1 MSINLVSV
9 HRLLSSLEDG
19 TDSTHLNS
27 LNWKRLDNI
36 SGINSLENCLQSVL
50 NCPCDP
56 QPLPGLLAGHNFP
69 GLRSNLCH
77 LTRPLTRPRSP
88 DGQILPGNLFSP
100 VPRFRFRFIPPL
112 LICYKIT
119 LTWTLTL
126 SYVIT
131 DNTSLWYQLLCWG
144 DKLKFSLPL
153 HVDTT
158 PAASL
163 SARDP
168 RYTSYVLWDEQSITS
183 RPIIWRSWAA
193 VLTRLILSTRAT
205 IKFHSTF
212 CVSVARDPS
221 VRKLWVPGWMM
232 LLGDPRSAAA
242 VVSVTGGRT
251 ESDRSL
257 SSLWRPPPP
266 QSSQQ

>member
-77 LTRPLTRPRSP
+77 LTRPLTRPPLSWWS
-88 DGQILPGNLFSP
+88 DP
-100 VPRFRFRFIPPL
+100 VRKPVLAGPKVQVQVHPPL

-126 SYVIT
+126 SYVIR

-144 DKLKFSLPL
+144 NKLKFSLPL

-257 SSLWRPPPP
+257 SSLSRPPPP